1 MSEQKTNYMS
11 QLDEW
16 TERNVIEPLHY
27 AIASEGEAD
36 EEAITLIKKVIR
48 EKVLESYRNG
58 QAAKPNPQKGRVWK
72 K

>member
-11 QLDEW
+11 QLDGW
-16 TERNVIEPLHY
+16 TERNVIEPLQY
-27 AIASEGEAD
+27 AVASEGKAD
-36 EEAITLIKKVIR
+36 TEAIALIKKVIR

-58 QAAKPNPQKGRVWK
+58 QTAKTNLQKERVWK